1 MAIVKWDHRL
11 VNAKDLVVNAKSNQV
26 FVDFFH
32 KEEQLYSSCYQVRDF
47 VVSTVEILFYF
58 LKPISTHSISYRQLE
73 HQDLAARSQFRF
85 NSS

>member
-1 MAIVKWDHRL
+1 MATVKWDHRL
-11 VNAKDLVVNAKSNQV
+11 VNAKDFVVNAKSNQV

-58 LKPISTHSISYRQLE
+58 LKPISTHSIIDNWNTKILLRGL
-73 HQDLAARSQFRF
+73 
-85 NSS
+85 NSGSILHE